1 MQDLNSDTMKMV
13 PKRTQAAK
21 TARESRLQEIAREQ
35 TETRE
40 KFKSEY
46 AQRLLGLVI
55 DALREDSN
63 YVRVD
68 HQDDVV
74 TFDYYRWDYNA
85 RVSFPLTLTDGHNI
99 SIDRIMSDFED
110 IVLDIERKKQERIE
124 AETKHAKKKA
134 ALSKLTEEERELLG
148 L

>member
-1 MQDLNSDTMKMV
+1 MK
-13 PKRTQAAK
+13 
-21 TARESRLQEIAREQ
+21 
-35 TETRE
+35 
-40 KFKSEY
+40 KFKAEY

-74 TFDYYRWDYNA
+74 TFDYYRWDYNE
-85 RVSFPLTLTDGHNI
+85 RVSFPLTLTDAHNI
-99 SIDRIMSDFED
+99 SIAKIMSDFED
-110 IVLDIERKKQERIE
+110 IVSDIERKKRERIE
-124 AETKHAKKKA
+124 EENRYAKKKA